1 MKSIAFAC
9 LALFAASALAQPVYK
24 WTDAQGVVHYGD
36 RPPADAA
43 TEEVPIEPPTPEAAA
58 WEPAA
63 ANTSATAPGDP
74 AAQQAATPQ
83 PLDIV
88 MYARSD
94 CGYCAKARKYFAQRG
109 IGYRE
114 LDVERY
120 AQAKAEWKRLGGI
133 GVPLFVI
140 NGKVHRGFSA
150 SGMDQWLSRYGW

>member
-1 MKSIAFAC
+1 MRFLAFAC
-9 LALFAASALAQPVYK
+9 LAALAAPAFAQPVYK

-36 RPPADAA
+36 RPPAEAA
-43 TEEVPIEPPTPEAAA
+43 IEEVPITPPSPEAEA
-58 WEPAA
+58 WEPPAA
-63 ANTSATAPGDP
+63 SATSTDNRDSGTQP
-74 AAQQAATPQ
+74 ATPQ

-94 CGYCAKARKYFAQRG
+94 CGYCAKARTYFAQRG

-120 AQAKAEWKRLGGI
+120 AQAKAEWKRLGGV

-140 NGKVHRGFSA
+140 NGKVFRGFSA
-150 SGMDQWLSRYGW
+150 AGMDQRLARYGW

>member
-1 MKSIAFAC
+1 MRILAFVC
-9 LALFAASALAQPVYK
+9 LAALSASALAQPVYK

-43 TEEVPIEPPTPEAAA
+43 TEEVPIAPPTPEAAA

-63 ANTSATAPGDP
+63 ANATQTAAAEP
-74 AAQQAATPQ
+74 AAAPQ

-120 AQAKAEWKRLGGI
+120 AQAKAEWKRLGGV

-150 SGMDQWLSRYGW
+150 SGMDQWLARYGW

>member
-1 MKSIAFAC
+1 MRFFAFAC
-9 LALFAASALAQPVYK
+9 LAVFAASALAQPVYK

-43 TEEVPIEPPTPEAAA
+43 TEEVPIEPPTPEAEA
-58 WEPAA
+58 WEPAGADA
-63 ANTSATAPGDP
+63 AGNPAPQRD
-74 AAQQAATPQ
+74 ATPQ
-83 PLDIV
+83 ALDIV

-94 CGYCAKARKYFAQRG
+94 CGYCAQARKYFAQRG

-120 AQAKAEWKRLGGI
+120 AQAKAEWKRLGGV

-150 SGMDQWLSRYGW
+150 AGMDQWLARYGW